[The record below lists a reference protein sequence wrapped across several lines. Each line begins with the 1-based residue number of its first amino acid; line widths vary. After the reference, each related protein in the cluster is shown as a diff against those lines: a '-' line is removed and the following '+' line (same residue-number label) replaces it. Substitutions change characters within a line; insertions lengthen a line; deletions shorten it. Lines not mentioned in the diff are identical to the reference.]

1 MRTRHWMRTTL
12 AAGCIAAAAAPAA
25 AQTIDFLNANAGG
38 GPVVRNAPYSGE
50 GVTTVRQIL
59 YDGTRIERTVTA
71 TIHRDSAGRV
81 RREQSIFGLAA
92 LDAPQDSA
100 QVVTIVDPVNNVI
113 WSLTT
118 ADKTARGMRG
128 RVRAGGRPGASMM
141 PPPPPPPPPPGA
153 GAARPGAPPIP
164 PPAPGPGTNSMR
176 IVPLGTKT
184 IEGLAATGTK
194 STMTFPAGAMGNDRP
209 IEVTEERWES
219 TELRV
224 LLYSRRH
231 DPRTG
236 DVEYRLT
243 KVTRDE
249 PAADLFAVPSDYRV
263 MDPPAPPPP
272 PPPPPAQ

>member
-1 MRTRHWMRTTL
+1 MRTRYWMRTTL

-71 TIHRDSAGRV
+71 TMHRDSAGRV

-118 ADKTARGMRG
+118 ADKTARRMRA
-128 RVRAGGRPGASMM
+128 RMNTAGRPGAGLM
-141 PPPPPPPPPPGA
+141 PPPPPPPPPPGV

-164 PPAPGPGTNSMR
+164 PPPPAPFKPRVES
-176 IVPLGTKT
+176 LGTKA

-194 STMTFPAGAMGNDRP
+194 STLTFPAGAQGNDRP

-236 DVEYRLT
+236 DIEYRLT

-263 MDPPAPPPP
+263 VDPPSPPPP
-272 PPPPPAQ
+272 PPPPPPVE